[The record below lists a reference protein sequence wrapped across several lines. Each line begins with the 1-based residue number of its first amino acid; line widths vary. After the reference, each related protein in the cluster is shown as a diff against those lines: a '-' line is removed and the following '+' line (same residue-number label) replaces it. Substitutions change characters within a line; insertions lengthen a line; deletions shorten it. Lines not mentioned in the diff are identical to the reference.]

1 MDFGRLFRHVILGC
15 LLAMVAVPAA
25 FADLSGAAGAP
36 LYTALGIVHAA
47 TQLQQNLA
55 PNTIATLYGTN
66 LSFTTR
72 AANEGDLSAGTLP
85 TSLEGV
91 TVYVNDMQANLFFV
105 SPGQINFL
113 IPSTI
118 TTATAK
124 VVVIRVA
131 TGGPVVIIPIAS
143 STPGFFEWNG
153 NQAVAVHLDGSV
165 VTPATPAVAGEVI
178 LLFAAGLGQTAPPI
192 ISGEVVHGPTWI
204 IALSQF
210 RILLNGV
217 PLPSSNVLYAG
228 LAPNFSG
235 LYQINLRLPAV
246 LPSNPQIQISMGAEV
261 SPVTVLLSTP

>member
-1 MDFGRLFRHVILGC
+1 MDFGRRSYRVIFGC

-36 LYTALGIVHAA
+36 AYTALGIVHAA

-55 PNTIATLYGTN
+55 PNTIATLYGAN

-72 AANEGDLSAGTLP
+72 AANAGDLSAGTLP

-91 TVYVNDMQANLFFV
+91 TVYVNNMQANLFFV

-118 TTATAK
+118 TTPTAT
-124 VVVIRVA
+124 VVVVRQA
-131 TGGPVVIIPIAS
+131 TGGPVVTIPMAS

-153 NQAVAVHLDGSV
+153 NQVVAVHLDGTV
-165 VTPATPAVAGEVI
+165 ITPSAPAAGGEII
-178 LLFAAGLGQTAPPI
+178 LLFAAGLGQTTPPI
-192 ISGEVVHGPTWI
+192 ISGEVVHGVTWI
-204 IALSQF
+204 TALAQF
-210 RILLNGV
+210 RILLNGDAL
-217 PLPSSNVLYAG
+217 PLSNVLYAG

-235 LYQINLRLPAV
+235 LYQINLQLPAV
-246 LPSNPQIQISMGAEV
+246 LPSNPQIQIAMGAEV
-261 SPVTVLLSTP
+261 SPVTVRLSTQ